1 MGAAPPP
8 AAPWGRAGA
17 ACLGAVVIACLLLP
31 AAAQGARHKARAAV
45 ANAAHPAALRSSSV
59 LVLDAS
65 GKQVLYEKN
74 AEAVVPIASL
84 TKLMTALVV
93 LEARQDMEEVLAV
106 TDADVDALKH
116 AASRLRVGTSLRRAD
131 LLHIALM
138 SSENRAASAL
148 GRNYPGGLTAF
159 VAAMN
164 RRAASLGMVHTHY
177 VEPTG
182 LSSENV
188 SSAQDLAKLVMAAQ
202 GQSIIRAYTTDH
214 EYAIAQGRRTT
225 MYHNSN
231 SLVANPGWDITLQKT
246 GYITEAGRCMVM
258 LASIAGRPV
267 VMIFL
272 DSQGKL
278 SRFADAE
285 RVRSW
290 LTAVER
296 TRLAASP

>member
-1 MGAAPPP
+1 MGAATLP
-8 AAPWGRAGA
+8 AAPWSRAGA
-17 ACLGAVVIACLLLP
+17 ACLRAALIACLVLP
-31 AAAQGARHKARAAV
+31 AAAQAARHKARVAA
-45 ANAAHPAALRSSSV
+45 ANAEHPAALRSSSV
-59 LVLDAS
+59 LILDAS
-65 GKQVLYEKN
+65 GKQVLFEKN

-106 TDADVDALKH
+106 TDADVDELKH

-148 GRNYPGGLTAF
+148 GRNYPGGLPAF

-182 LSSENV
+182 LSSDNV

-202 GQSIIRAYTTDH
+202 AQPVIRAYTTDH
-214 EYAIAQGRRTT
+214 EYAIAQGRRNT

-231 SLVANPGWDITLQKT
+231 SLVANPGWDIILQKT

-258 LASIAGRPV
+258 LATIAGRPV

>member
-1 MGAAPPP
+1 MGAATLP
-8 AAPWGRAGA
+8 AVPWARAGA
-17 ACLGAVVIACLLLP
+17 ACLCAVVFACLLLP
-31 AAAQGARHKARAAV
+31 AAAQAARHKARAAG
-45 ANAAHPAALRSSSV
+45 ANAEHPAALRSSSV
-59 LVLDAS
+59 LILDAG
-65 GKQVLYEKN
+65 GKQVLFEKN
-74 AEAVVPIASL
+74 AEAVLPIASL

-106 TDADVDALKH
+106 TDADVDELKH
-116 AASRLRVGTSLRRAD
+116 AASRLRVGTGLRRAD

-148 GRNYPGGLTAF
+148 GRNYPGGLPAF

-202 GQSIIRAYTTDH
+202 AQPVIRAYTTDH
-214 EYAIAQGRRTT
+214 EYLIAQGRRNTL
-225 MYHNSN
+225 YHNSN

-258 LASIAGRPV
+258 LATIAGRPV

-290 LTAVER
+290 LMAVQR

>member
-1 MGAAPPP
+1 VGAATPP
-8 AAPWGRAGA
+8 AAHRGRAGA
-17 ACLGAVVIACLLLP
+17 ACLGVVVFACLLLP
-31 AAAQGARHKARAAV
+31 GAAQAARHKGRAAV
-45 ANAAHPAALRSSSV
+45 ANAEHPAALRSSSV

-65 GKQVLYEKN
+65 GKQVLFEKN

-106 TDADVDALKH
+106 TDADVDGLKH

-148 GRNYPGGLTAF
+148 GRNFPGGLPAF

-164 RRAASLGMVHTHY
+164 RRAASLGMVHTRY

-202 GQSIIRAYTTDH
+202 SQPVIRAYTTDH

-225 MYHNSN
+225 LYHNSN

-290 LTAVER
+290 LTAVQH

>member
-1 MGAAPPP
+1 M
-8 AAPWGRAGA
+8 
-17 ACLGAVVIACLLLP
+17 ACLMLP
-31 AAAQGARHKARAAV
+31 MQAQAARRKASAAASAE
-45 ANAAHPAALRSSSV
+45 HPAALRSNSV
-59 LVLDAS
+59 LILDAD
-65 GKQVLYEKN
+65 GKQVLFEKN

-93 LEARQDMEEVLAV
+93 LEARQDMEEMLAV
-106 TDADVDALKH
+106 LDADVDEVKH

-148 GRNYPGGLTAF
+148 GRNFPGGLPGF

-188 SSAQDLAKLVMAAQ
+188 SSAQDLAKLVMQAQ
-202 GQSIIRAYTTDH
+202 QQPLIRAYTTDH

-225 MYHNSN
+225 TYHNSN
-231 SLVANPGWDITLQKT
+231 SLVANPAWDITLQKT

-258 LASIAGRPV
+258 LATIAGRPV

-272 DSQGKL
+272 DSQGRL
-278 SRFADAE
+278 SRFADAQ
-285 RVRSW
+285 RVRTW
-290 LTAVER
+290 LMAPQR
-296 TRLAASP
+296 PRLAASP